1 MALESDAGLVSQLNH
16 HCWGTEMSDL
26 TRRAFLGT
34 GVGLGG
40 AAAGFPLHA
49 DDATA
54 AKPAPSTAAAAYIP
68 RTPTADKPLRLAAIN
83 SIYRFRSHAYHIV
96 GRFIHGY
103 RQDGLTRHPPVRVVR
118 MFNDQYPANDL
129 SRRDAPRYGFTL
141 CDTPEQTLGEK
152 GGLDVD
158 GVLLIVEHGDYQR
171 NARGQILYPR
181 YELFEKVVQVFRKAG
196 RVVPVFID
204 KHFSWDAERAHQMY
218 AWARELGIPLLAGSS
233 LPVTFRLPEVEPPV
247 ETPFTEGVATFGYE
261 NDVVEI
267 YLFHALETL
276 QVMMER
282 RTGGETGVKRIRCL
296 LGDAVFKAGDEGQ
309 FSWELVEA
317 ALSRCPTNNVGS
329 IRDNVVKPLGLFIE
343 YRDGTK
349 AAVFNLI
356 EQSFDLAFGG
366 RVRGV
371 KEPVSCCM
379 FLPGPPRARFFD
391 PLSHHIAELMLTG
404 RPNYPV
410 ERTLLTTTLCDLAHR
425 SLEQGGTWIESPL
438 LDVRY
443 QPPVS
448 SGFFRGPFTD
458 RI

>member
-1 MALESDAGLVSQLNH
+1 
-16 HCWGTEMSDL
+16 MSEL
-26 TRRAFLGT
+26 SRRVFLGT
-34 GVGLGG
+34 GAGLGG
-40 AAAGFPLHA
+40 VAAGWTAVAA
-49 DDATA
+49 D
-54 AKPAPSTAAAAYIP
+54 KPGTTAAAPFVQRAA
-68 RTPTADKPLRLAAIN
+68 TPESPLRLAAIN

-103 RQDGLTRHPPVRVVR
+103 RKDGVTLRPPIRVTR
-118 MFNDQYPANDL
+118 MFNDQYPANDM
-129 SRRDAPRYGFTL
+129 SKSDAGRYGFKL
-141 CDTPEQTLGEK
+141 YDTPEGALGDN

-171 NARGQILYPR
+171 NSHGQILYPR
-181 YELFEKVVQVFRKAG
+181 YELFEKIVQVFRKAG
-196 RVVPVFID
+196 RVVPVFVD
-204 KHFSWDAERAHQMY
+204 KHFSWNAELGHKMFG
-218 AWARELGIPLLAGSS
+218 WAREMGIPLLAGSS
-233 LPVTFRLPEVEPPV
+233 LPVTFRLPEVELPV
-247 ETPFTEGVATFGYE
+247 ETPLTEGVATFGYE
-261 NDVVEI
+261 NDVMEI
-267 YLFHALETL
+267 YLLHALETL

-282 RTGGETGVKRIRCL
+282 RVGGETGVKRIRCL
-296 LGDAVFKAGDEGQ
+296 LGDEVFKAGDAGQ

-329 IRDNVVKPLGLFIE
+329 VRENVRKPLGLFIE

-366 RVRGV
+366 RIRNV

-391 PLSHHIAELMLTG
+391 PLSHHIAELMLSG
-404 RPNYPV
+404 KPNYPA
-410 ERTLLTTTLCDLAHR
+410 ERTLLTTTLCDLAHQ
-425 SLEQGGTWIESPL
+425 SLAKGGEWIESPL

-443 QPPVS
+443 QPPLS

-458 RI
+458 RL